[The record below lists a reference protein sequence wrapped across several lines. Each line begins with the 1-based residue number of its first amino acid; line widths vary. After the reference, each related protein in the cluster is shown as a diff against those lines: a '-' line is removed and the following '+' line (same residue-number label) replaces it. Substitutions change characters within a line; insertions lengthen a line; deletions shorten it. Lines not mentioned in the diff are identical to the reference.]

1 MFTFYLVYRVS
12 LKVIKTIKEITNWE
26 FLQPVI
32 LVPTMGALH
41 DGHRKLI
48 REGNAIK
55 GNKGTLVVSIYL
67 NPIQF
72 NDPKDLDKYPRTL
85 DTDYETCEEEGVDL
99 IFAPSDVE
107 MYPNPYSIG
116 VSENNISQELCGS
129 KRPGHFDGVCTVV
142 TKLFNLIKP
151 KIAIFG
157 KKDYQQLSIIRQLI
171 IDLNYP
177 IEIIAIETQRDKNG
191 LAMSSRNEQLNE
203 IEKEKASVIYKAL
216 EAMVNSGESQSKHLI
231 KLGKSI
237 IEKESQIIKI
247 DYIEVVDRSNL
258 KKLKVIDR
266 PALAAIAVFIG
277 KTRLI
282 DNIEIDL
289 E

>member
-1 MFTFYLVYRVS
+1 
-12 LKVIKTIKEITNWE
+12 
-26 FLQPVI
+26 
-32 LVPTMGALH
+32 MGALH
-41 DGHRKLI
+41 DGHLKLI

-55 GNKGTLVVSIYL
+55 SNKGTLVVSIYI

-72 NDPKDLDKYPRTL
+72 NDSKDLDKYPRTL
-85 DTDYETCEEEGVDL
+85 DTDYKTCEEEGVDL
-99 IFAPSDVE
+99 IFAPSDSE
-107 MYPNPYSIG
+107 MYPNQSSIR
-116 VSENNISQELCGS
+116 VIEKNIAKELCGL

-151 KIAIFG
+151 EIAIFG
-157 KKDYQQLSIIRQLI
+157 KKDYQQLSIIRQLV
-171 IDLNYP
+171 IDLNYS
-177 IEIIAIETQRDKNG
+177 IEIIAIETQREQNG
-191 LAMSSRNEQLNE
+191 LAMSSRNEQLDE
-203 IEKEKASVIYKAL
+203 IEKEKASIIYKAL
-216 EAMVNSGESQSKHLI
+216 EAMAKSGESQSANLI

-282 DNIEIDL
+282 DNIEIDF